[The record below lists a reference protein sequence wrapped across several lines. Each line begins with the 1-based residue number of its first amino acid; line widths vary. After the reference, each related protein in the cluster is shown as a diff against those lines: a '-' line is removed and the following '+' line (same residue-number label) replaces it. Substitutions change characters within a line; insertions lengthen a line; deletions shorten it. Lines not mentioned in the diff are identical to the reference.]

1 MIRRKGAGD
10 ARIAWVVEDNEK
22 SLADVAKTM
31 RQAGLRVREIPTQE
45 RFVEILATVG
55 TIETSP
61 DIVILD
67 LRLPWAAPAALAD
80 NAISGGLDCLQL
92 LRQEPSTS
100 NVPVVIFSA
109 FVHDDLINSQLLAY
123 QPLSLVDKLEPDR
136 LRLVVENLLPSRRL
150 DVVDQLSRMGTMG
163 ERRLLRLA
171 AIIGALTTIVT
182 LIVLLLRL
190 IL

>member
-1 MIRRKGAGD
+1 MWQRPCGRLVCEYG
-10 ARIAWVVEDNEK
+10 K
-22 SLADVAKTM
+22 SLP
-31 RQAGLRVREIPTQE
+31 RSG
-45 RFVEILATVG
+45 FVEILATVG